1 MTDPTIAVVI
11 PVHNKERHVVRSLE
25 AAQGQTSPADEIIMV
40 DDASSD
46 RSIERLRAAAGD
58 RAIFLTRTEPGPGGY
73 AARNL
78 AIETAGSEWIAFLD
92 ADDSWTPDHLASI
105 RAAISDGGTDVGCVF
120 TGYQFLEPSGRQVE
134 DWFTHAGHK
143 AGVYDTAQM
152 LDFWL
157 EGGCPLW
164 TGAVA
169 IRRDILLSVG
179 MFPAGLCRRGGDR
192 DLWLRTMLAT
202 RCAYTGSKTAT
213 YHRDADN
220 MLTKVEGHGE
230 RHRIQF
236 TIEDKAPEMPR
247 PIAARLRRIANREMH
262 HYVFAAWKS
271 GTPIPAEMHRGFT
284 IRQSPLKYLLV
295 KAMER
300 VPFPLSQAMRAKIRA
315 AQTHRRERR
324 RRPS

>member
-1 MTDPTIAVVI
+1 VTDPTIAVVI

-105 RAAISDGGTDVGCVF
+105 RAAISAGGKDVGCVF

-202 RCAYTGSKTAT
+202 RCAYTGRKTAT

-220 MLTKVEGHGE
+220 MLTKVE
-230 RHRIQF
+230 RFTARQRIVD
-236 TIEDKAPEMPR
+236 TIVDRVPTVDTG
-247 PIAARLRRIANREMH
+247 IARRLRRIANREMH
-262 HYVFAAWKS
+262 KYAFNTWKT
-271 GTPIPAEMHRGFT
+271 GE
-284 IRQSPLKYLLV
+284 
-295 KAMER
+295 
-300 VPFPLSQAMRAKIRA
+300 
-315 AQTHRRERR
+315 
-324 RRPS
+324 RPSAISIEDFSPRDSLGKYVAVKLMSLTPLPLPALARKSVRILKIMRRGHR